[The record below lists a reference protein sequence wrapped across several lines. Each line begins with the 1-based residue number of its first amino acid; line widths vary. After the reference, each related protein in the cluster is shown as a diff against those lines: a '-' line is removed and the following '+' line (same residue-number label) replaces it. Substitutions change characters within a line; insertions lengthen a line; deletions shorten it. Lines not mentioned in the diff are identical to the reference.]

1 MTPLRKRMT
10 EELQLRN
17 FSEVTIK
24 TYVRV
29 VQRFAKHF
37 GKSPEKLGAEQ
48 VRQYLLHLLNDKG
61 DAWGTLQV
69 NRAALKFLYVKV
81 LKQPW
86 FDEEIAKPKKRPRLP
101 TVLSPEEIT
110 RMLDRTTNLKHWT
123 VLATFYATG
132 LRSRELR
139 LLKVSDID
147 SARMILHVREGKGR
161 VPREIGLSPV
171 LLQRLRIYW
180 RWRKPK
186 EWLFPSKQRP
196 GYPMDQKA
204 VWSLCQNAARR
215 AGINKHV
222 TPHVFRH
229 SFATHQLEAGVD
241 LRTIQVILGHADIQT
256 TARYLRV
263 STQRIR
269 ATPSPLDSL
278 AFQPI
283 FRSTDDGRQR

>member
-1 MTPLRKRMT
+1 MTSLRKRMT

-17 FSEVTIK
+17 FSEVTIR
-24 TYVRV
+24 TYIRV
-29 VQRFAKHF
+29 VQRFAEHF
-37 GKSPEKLGAEQ
+37 GKSPEQVGAEQ
-48 VRQYLLHLLNDKG
+48 VRQYLLYLLNDKK
-61 DAWGTLQV
+61 DVWSTLQV

-86 FDEEIAKPKKRPRLP
+86 FDEEIAQPKKRPQLP
-101 TVLSPEEIT
+101 TVLSQEEIT
-110 RMLDRTTNLKHWT
+110 RMLDRTSNLKHWT

-147 SARMILHVREGKGR
+147 SQRMVLHVREGKGR
-161 VPREIGLSPV
+161 VPRDIGLSPV

-186 EWLFPSKQRP
+186 DWLFPSKQRP
-196 GYPMDQKA
+196 AHPMEQKT

-215 AGINKHV
+215 AGVAKHV
-222 TPHVFRH
+222 TPHVLRH

-263 STQRIR
+263 STQRIQ

-278 AFQPI
+278 SFQPI
-283 FRSTDDGRQR
+283 LQSSDDGRQR

>member
-17 FSEVTIK
+17 FSEVTIQ
-24 TYVRV
+24 TYIRV
-29 VQRFAKHF
+29 VQRFARHF
-37 GKSPEKLGAEQ
+37 DKSPEQLGAEQ
-48 VRQYLLHLLNDKG
+48 VRKYLLHLLNDKG
-61 DAWGTLQV
+61 DTWSTLQV
-69 NRAALKFLYVKV
+69 NRAALKFLYRRV

-110 RMLDRTTNLKHWT
+110 RMLDGTNNLKHWT

-147 SARMILHVREGKGR
+147 SARMVLYVREGKGR

-196 GYPMDQKA
+196 EHPMEQKA

-215 AGINKHV
+215 AGVNKHV
-222 TPHVFRH
+222 TPHVLRNASAYYTTFQSVFILKIIGAGQAQLAAVYGRH
-229 SFATHQLEAGVD
+229 GL
-241 LRTIQVILGHADIQT
+241 
-256 TARYLRV
+256 
-263 STQRIR
+263 
-269 ATPSPLDSL
+269 L
-278 AFQPI
+278 APGAAPQG
-283 FRSTDDGRQR
+283 D

>member
-17 FSEVTIK
+17 LSEITIK

-110 RMLDRTTNLKHWT
+110 RMLDRTSNLKHST

-171 LLQRLRIYW
+171 LLQRLRV
-180 RWRKPK
+180 PDDT
-186 EWLFPSKQRP
+186 EVTEAPSRFRIR
-196 GYPMDQKA
+196 
-204 VWSLCQNAARR
+204 SARR
-215 AGINKHV
+215 SRFCPRRYPYPGV
-222 TPHVFRH
+222 
-229 SFATHQLEAGVD
+229 EAAPW
-241 LRTIQVILGHADIQT
+241 LWKPTSACQ
-256 TARYLRV
+256 
-263 STQRIR
+263 SC
-269 ATPSPLDSL
+269 P
-278 AFQPI
+278 
-283 FRSTDDGRQR
+283 

>member
-17 FSEVTIK
+17 FSEVTIH

-29 VQRFAKHF
+29 VQRFARHF
-37 GKSPEKLGAEQ
+37 RTSPEQLGAEQ
-48 VRQYLLHLLNDKG
+48 VRQYLLHLLNDKK
-61 DAWGTLQV
+61 DTWSTVQV
-69 NRAALKFLYVKV
+69 NRAALKFLYVQV
-81 LKQPW
+81 LKQSW
-86 FDEEIAKPKKRPRLP
+86 FHQEIAASKKRLRLP
-101 TVLSPEEIT
+101 TVLSPGEIT
-110 RMLDRTTNLKHWT
+110 RMLDQTTNLKHWT
-123 VLATFYATG
+123 MLATLYATG

-147 SARMILHVREGKGR
+147 SQRMILHVREGKGR

-171 LLQRLRIYW
+171 LLERLRIYW

-186 EWLFPSKQRP
+186 DWLFPSKQRP
-196 GYPMDQKA
+196 HSPMGQKT

-215 AGINKHV
+215 AGVSKHV
-222 TPHVFRH
+222 TPHVLRH
-229 SFATHQLEAGVD
+229 SYATHQLEAGVD

-263 STQRIR
+263 STQRIQ
-269 ATPSPLDSL
+269 ATPSPLDALS
-278 AFQPI
+278 FRPI
-283 FRSTDDGRQR
+283 FGSSDDGRQR